1 MGKRSDDKRSFKLY
15 NDYINHVGLLSN
27 EDAGR
32 LFKAILAYANGLEVD
47 ALGGVAEMAF
57 SFISAQLDRDKQ
69 AYDNRC
75 EANRANG
82 KKGGRP
88 PKAPKEEASC
98 SVADTQAPSEP
109 MVDVK
114 GRADNKADNAD
125 GPQQLEM
132 PQTEEKK
139 PKKKRND
146 YSMEFEEFWK
156 RYPRPVDKGAAYK
169 KFVAR
174 LKEGYTAHDLC
185 LAALRYG
192 NQCRLQHTEQS
203 YIKHAKT
210 FLGETKPFLEFLSA
224 TGPQGAPTNVPSSS
238 VDEDI
243 RNGKNP
249 FL

>member
-1 MGKRSDDKRSFKLY
+1 MGKKSDDKRSFKLY
-15 NDYINHVGLLSN
+15 NDYINHVGLLSD

-32 LFKAILAYANGLEVD
+32 LFKAILSYANGQEVE

-57 SFISAQLDRDKQ
+57 SFISAQMDRDKQ

-88 PKAPKEEASC
+88 SKAQREEPENAGGAENGQPGAAQA
-98 SVADTQAPSEP
+98 VEDT
-109 MVDVK
+109 
-114 GRADNKADNAD
+114 
-125 GPQQLEM
+125 GPRQLEL
-132 PQTEEKK
+132 PAPE
-139 PKKKRND
+139 PKKQRKKRTEPA
-146 YSMEFEEFWK
+146 YTMEFEEFWK
-156 RYPRPVDKGAAYK
+156 RYPRKADKGAAFK
-169 KFVAR
+169 QFNAR
-174 LKEGYTAHDLC
+174 LKEGHTAHDLC

-192 NQCRLQHTEQS
+192 NKCRLQHTEES

-210 FLGETKPFLEFLSA
+210 FLGATKPFLEFLQA
-224 TGPQGAPTNVPSSS
+224 AGPQGALANAPISQ

>member
-1 MGKRSDDKRSFKLY
+1 MGKKSDDKRSFKLY
-15 NDYINHVGLLSN
+15 NDYINHVGLLSD

-32 LFKAILAYANGLEVD
+32 LFKAILAYANGQEVE

-57 SFISAQLDRDKQ
+57 SFISAQMDRDKQ

-88 PKAPKEEASC
+88 SKAKREEPENAGGAENGQPGAAQA
-98 SVADTQAPSEP
+98 VEDT
-109 MVDVK
+109 
-114 GRADNKADNAD
+114 
-125 GPQQLEM
+125 GPRQLEL
-132 PQTEEKK
+132 PAPE
-139 PKKKRND
+139 PKKQRKKRTEPA
-146 YSMEFEEFWK
+146 YTMEFEEFWK
-156 RYPRPVDKGAAYK
+156 HYPRKVDKGAAFK
-169 KFVAR
+169 QFNVR
-174 LKEGYTAHDLC
+174 LKEGHTAHDLC

-192 NQCRLQHTEQS
+192 NKCRLQHTEES

-210 FLGETKPFLEFLSA
+210 FLGATKPFLEFLQA
-224 TGPQGAPTNVPSSS
+224 AGPQGALANAPISQ